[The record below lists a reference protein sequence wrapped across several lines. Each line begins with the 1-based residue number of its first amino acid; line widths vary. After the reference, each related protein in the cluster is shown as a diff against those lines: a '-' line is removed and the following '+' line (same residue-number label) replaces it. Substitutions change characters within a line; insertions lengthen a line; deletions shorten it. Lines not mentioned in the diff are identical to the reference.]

1 MSVTDGLIEDELHKI
16 VASGEDGATDRD
28 DGALIVEASRRARSR
43 AGLMTTNAPSAEAM
57 EHWEGVLEGIR
68 DEESQPEAGRSA
80 ADDGMR
86 AQLIP

>member
-1 MSVTDGLIEDELHKI
+1 MLSWAVLQLRGR
-16 VASGEDGATDRD
+16 ATDRD

-43 AGLMTTNAPSAEAM
+43 AGMMTTNEPSAEAM
-57 EHWEGVLEGIR
+57 EHWEGVLEEMP
-68 DEESQPEAGRSA
+68 DEEGQPEAGQSA